1 MSISHALSNALSGL
15 TAASRMAEIVSSNL
29 SNALTDGY
37 GRRQVDLSS
46 HSVGGNGAG
55 VKIDGISR
63 IVDRG
68 ILADRRLAE
77 ARLASDKAMTKALTQ
92 LESTVGAL
100 GDSTALT
107 ARLAA
112 LEQALI
118 SAGTDPASEV
128 RLASVQQQFAA
139 TTNAINQS
147 AEGIRSLRQDTDA
160 DIGTQIDTL
169 NRSLLQIE
177 DLNRAIAAAR
187 NNGADASALFDQ
199 RQLAVDRV
207 AAIVPV
213 RELARQGGQIALM
226 STAGQM
232 LVDDRALQFGFTA
245 ANHVTPDMTF
255 ALGGLSGVTL
265 NGVPLDTGNGY
276 GKLGG
281 GALGASF
288 DLRDKTLVTAQ
299 AGLDAVAADLVERFQ
314 NPTTDPT
321 LAPGDLGLL
330 TDNGLAFDPLNTVGL
345 SGRISVNAA
354 IDPAQGG
361 ALFLLRDGV
370 NAASPGPVGD
380 ARQLDRWL
388 DALAT
393 PLTLASGGSSRSA
406 AGHMA
411 GYLSDIGGMRLV
423 ADENLSF
430 TSARW
435 STLRE
440 SELANGVDSD
450 FELQMLLRIEQ
461 AYAANARV
469 VETVNSMIQTLM
481 EI

>member
-15 TAASRMAEIVSSNL
+15 TAASRMAEVVSSNL

-37 GRRQVDLSS
+37 GRRQVDLSA

-77 ARLASDKAMTKALTQ
+77 ARLASDKATTKAMTQ
-92 LESTVGAL
+92 LESTIGAL

-118 SAGTDPASEV
+118 SAGTDPASNV
-128 RLASVQQQFAA
+128 RLANVQQQFAA
-139 TTNAINQS
+139 TASALNQS
-147 AEGIRSLRQDTDA
+147 ADGIRNLRQDTEGSIA
-160 DIGTQIDTL
+160 DQVDTL

-177 DLNRAIAAAR
+177 DLNKAITNAR
-187 NNGADASALFDQ
+187 NSGTDASALIDQ
-199 RQLAVDRV
+199 RQVAVDRV

-213 RELARQGGQIALM
+213 RELERQGGQIALM
-226 STAGQM
+226 STGGQM
-232 LVDDRALQFGFTA
+232 LVDDRAQQFAFTE
-245 ANHVTPDMTF
+245 ANYVTPDMTL
-255 ALGGLSGVTL
+255 ALGGLAGITL
-265 NGVPLDTGNGY
+265 NGAPLDAGNGY

-281 GALGASF
+281 GSLSASF

-299 AGLDAVAADLVERFQ
+299 AGLDAVARDLIERFQ
-314 NPTTDPT
+314 NPANDPT
-321 LAPGDLGLL
+321 LTPGDAGLL
-330 TDNGLAFDPLNTVGL
+330 TDNGLAFNPLNTVGL
-345 SGRISVNAA
+345 AGRIAVNAA
-354 IDPAQGG
+354 IDPSQGG
-361 ALFLLRDGV
+361 ALFRLRDGV
-370 NAASPGPVGD
+370 NAAVPGPVGD
-380 ARQLDRWL
+380 ASQLNAWL
-388 DALAT
+388 DALAA
-393 PLTLASGGSSRSA
+393 PLTLATGGAARTA
-406 AGHMA
+406 AGHMS
-411 GYLSDIGGMRLV
+411 GYLSDIGGMRLI

-430 TSARW
+430 TAARW

-440 SELANGVDSD
+440 AELANGVDSD